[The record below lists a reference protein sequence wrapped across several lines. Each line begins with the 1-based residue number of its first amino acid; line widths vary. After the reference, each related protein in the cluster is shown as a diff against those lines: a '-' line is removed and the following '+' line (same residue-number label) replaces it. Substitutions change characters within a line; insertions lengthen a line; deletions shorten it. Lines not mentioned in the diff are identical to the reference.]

1 MVCHTGTV
9 LNLQQRVRCHSKQDQ
24 HAAAQQAGPDISRLD
39 SDLQQQWDHAANA
52 HLGNIDITPQSHR
65 KVGWLCDQCPDGH
78 LHS

>member
-1 MVCHTGTV
+1 MVCHTGTF

-52 HLGNIDITPQSHR
+52 HLGIDITPQSHR